1 MMKAIPNGKQNT
13 IHVIANA
20 TSSFITSMVAKKAV
34 TIADKIVNT
43 AHIINNVL
51 ILNSWI
57 I

>member
-20 TSSFITSMVAKKAV
+20 TSSFITSIVAKKAV
-34 TIADKIVNT
+34 TIADNIVNT

-51 ILNSWI
+51 ILNRWAI
-57 I
+57 

>member
-20 TSSFITSMVAKKAV
+20 TSSFITSIAAKKAV
-34 TIADKIVNT
+34 TIADNIVNT

-51 ILNSWI
+51 ILNRWAI
-57 I
+57 